1 MKKRIKIGQIIII
14 IGSILVMILASC
26 KPAINLS
33 ATGEIVFYNSHS
45 VLITYP
51 CLEVK
56 RPDCFATA
64 RYSREDFPFPVIGQK
79 VRVEL
84 LTERK

>member
-33 ATGEIVFYNSHS
+33 SVGEVVYFNAHS

-64 RYSREDFPFPVIGQK
+64 RYSREDFPFPVIGSK
-79 VRVEL
+79 VKVEPII
-84 LTERK
+84 EK